1 MVQDL
6 VVSFGLSNPGGSYSI
21 FVFFV
26 IELLILFVAL
36 LLLAKIAVIIDL
48 QITILIH
55 LKLIEHNQII
65 NATIVM
71 IQDSGEP
78 DSTFRESASV
88 SRSGFSPRS
97 RNLLV
102 SLLFGNNH
110 SSLILDN

>member
-1 MVQDL
+1 MF
-6 VVSFGLSNPGGSYSI
+6 VV
-21 FVFFV
+21 
-26 IELLILFVAL
+26 L
-36 LLLAKIAVIIDL
+36 LLVAKAVIIDL
-48 QITILIH
+48 QIRNFSTFKSID
-55 LKLIEHNQII
+55 HNQII
-65 NATIVM
+65 NSTIV
-71 IQDSGEP
+71 IVQNPGEP